1 MEHNLEQIGPLRG
14 PMRLPLLLCA
24 LAMFTHIAHAQPQTS
39 QPARTKAAAAKAP
52 TVKTNRP
59 NPPATSTPTLVPD
72 HEHEE
77 LDAERLAVV
86 PRVLVGES
94 RCEMGKTVAI
104 QPHPTLIGRFVLTHG
119 KEAYTVTPQPT
130 NTGVIRLENLRAGL
144 VWLQVPIKSMLMDAK
159 RGKRLADTC
168 MHADQTAEVESSQVS
183 AVGMQ

>member
-1 MEHNLEQIGPLRG
+1 
-14 PMRLPLLLCA
+14 MRLPLLLCA
-24 LAMFTHIAHAQPQTS
+24 LAMLTSDASAQTHPTHPVHPVLNNM
-39 QPARTKAAAAKAP
+39 PARPNASAAKVP
-52 TVKTNRP
+52 TTQPKRQ
-59 NPPATSTPTLVPD
+59 NPPATSTPTVVPD